1 MKSEDVKTATIEQI
15 ENEINTVI
23 ADMKE
28 SIAEEDKARSKTA
41 NYKQYKE
48 RLAEAE
54 KIKKGIEDYDQSKHD
69 KDYNDFFLGC
79 IKIQL
84 LDLFEPIY

>member
-28 SIAEEDKARSKTA
+28 SIAEEDKVRSKTA

-54 KIKKGIEDYDQSKHD
+54 KIKKDIEDYDQSKHD

>member
-28 SIAEEDKARSKTA
+28 SIA
-41 NYKQYKE
+41 
-48 RLAEAE
+48 
-54 KIKKGIEDYDQSKHD
+54 
-69 KDYNDFFLGC
+69 
-79 IKIQL
+79 
-84 LDLFEPIY
+84 

>member
-48 RLAEAE
+48 RLTEAE
-54 KIKKGIEDYDQSKHD
+54 KIKKDIEDYDQSKHD